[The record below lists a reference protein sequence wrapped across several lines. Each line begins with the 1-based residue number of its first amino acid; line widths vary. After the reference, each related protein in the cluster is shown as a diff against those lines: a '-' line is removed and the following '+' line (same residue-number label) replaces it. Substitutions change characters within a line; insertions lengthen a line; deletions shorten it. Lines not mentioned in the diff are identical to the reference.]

1 MCLDLDL
8 DSVVAAV
15 VLAVVRDMSP
25 LPDPVRVENV
35 KEGDQEMKRREDRD
49 LEGSRSASSKSVF
62 SLKVP
67 NQSDELF
74 A

>member
-35 KEGDQEMKRREDRD
+35 KEGDQEMKRREDKRF
-49 LEGSRSASSKSVF
+49 GRF
-62 SLKVP
+62 KVGV
-67 NQSDELF
+67 L
-74 A
+74 